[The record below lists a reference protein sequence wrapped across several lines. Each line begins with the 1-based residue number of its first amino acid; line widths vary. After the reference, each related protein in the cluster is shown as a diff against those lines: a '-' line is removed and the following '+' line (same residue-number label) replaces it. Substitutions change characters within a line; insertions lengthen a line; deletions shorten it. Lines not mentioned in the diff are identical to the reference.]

1 VFLAMLLRYD
11 ALAALRRGTLSLRGG
26 APLAVVNGVASP
38 PVADAAQLVSADF
51 PRPYFN
57 VGIVAYTLGLGATVV
72 VMVVWEHAQPA
83 LLYLVPA
90 VLLASAATAAVRGEV
105 RSLMVEYTDEA
116 YGVEV
121 LGGAPTEEQGAAVA
135 EKAAKEGGDGE
146 VSTAV
151 AISTSSAS
159 PASAASAGGVRKRQR
174 RQG

>member
-1 VFLAMLLRYD
+1 MLLRYD
-11 ALAALRRGTLSLRGG
+11 ALAALRRGTLALQGG
-26 APLAVVNGVASP
+26 APLAVVNGSASP
-38 PVADAAQLVSADF
+38 PVADAAQLVSARF
-51 PRPYFN
+51 PRPFFN

-90 VLLASAATAAVRGEV
+90 VLLASAATAVARGEV
-105 RSLMVEYTDEA
+105 RALMVEYTDEA

-121 LGGAPTEEQGAAVA
+121 LGGAPSEEQAAAVPA
-135 EKAAKEGGDGE
+135 VAGKEGGDGDE
-146 VSTAV
+146 SA
-151 AISTSSAS
+151 ADAASTSSAAS